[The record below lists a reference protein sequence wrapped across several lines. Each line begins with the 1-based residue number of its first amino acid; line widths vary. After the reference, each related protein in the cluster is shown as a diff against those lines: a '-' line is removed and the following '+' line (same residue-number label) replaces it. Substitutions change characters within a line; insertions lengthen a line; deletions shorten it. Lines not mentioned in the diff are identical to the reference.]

1 MLLGDGLPA
10 GLSEADL
17 VMRDIR
23 LGVGRSIVLVRC
35 SIDVILRL
43 DQSGLAPW
51 RERLDSLTN
60 SLLR

>member
-1 MLLGDGLPA
+1 MLLGDGLSA

-43 DQSGLAPW
+43 DQCCLAPW